1 MKRRSFIK
9 MGASLWAVAPL
20 TSLGFPLLNP
30 LTLKKSDFQSADPLQ
45 VLSGL
50 SSFDFSSRD
59 FNGDNIDRPHDI
71 LWNIDGYI
79 AKKGGLPAIS
89 AHYRNIVVGGGMSG
103 LLSQYF
109 LTKEQESLL
118 LEQDNVLGGNS
129 RGEVYQNKAYSV
141 GAAYVVVPDEGDD
154 IETFFNETGLTEQFR
169 HEEASEVAVF
179 FKNKVVNGFWDSST
193 DPAAKAQFEKLNE
206 ILTDI
211 LENKYPDIPAT
222 EDSQMTRDE
231 LNALDSISF
240 EQWLNENLGPQV
252 HPHIKEFFQLYAWSS
267 FSGSMEEISAAQFLN
282 FIASE
287 LTGILALPGGNSK
300 ITSTIYSK
308 LQTNANSQIQS
319 GAFVMRVKVLDNGK
333 VSVLYENAEGQL
345 VQVTCDKCIQAC
357 PKYVSKRVTEG
368 LPEDQL
374 KAMSD
379 VTHRGYIVANIL
391 LNTKISSPGYD
402 LFNLKGTV
410 PEAPRPLQ
418 PWDRTAIDMIFA
430 DWAAHD
436 EGDSSILTI
445 YRPLPFDGA
454 RQFLFNPVA
463 HDKHR
468 KQVLDDVA
476 HLLPSLGLNNSNV
489 AGIRLTRWGHS
500 VPLSQKSWIAR
511 GLPER
516 ISQPVDDKIY
526 FVNQDNWANP
536 AFETCFAEAKTWTD
550 AILNSQS

>member
-1 MKRRSFIK
+1 
-9 MGASLWAVAPL
+9 MGASLWALAPL
-20 TSLGFPLLNP
+20 TSFGFPLINP
-30 LTLKKSDFQSADPLQ
+30 STLKSSDFQSADPLQ
-45 VLSGL
+45 IFSGM
-50 SSFDFSSRD
+50 DFSSRD

-89 AHYRNIVVGGGMSG
+89 GHYRNIVVGGGMSG
-103 LLSQYF
+103 LLTQYF
-109 LTKEQESLL
+109 LTKEQQSLL

-129 RGEVYQNKAYSV
+129 RGEVYQGKAYST

-179 FKNKVVNGFWDSST
+179 FKNKVVDGFWDSTT
-193 DPAAKAQFEKLNE
+193 DAAAKAQFEKLNAL
-206 ILTDI
+206 LTDI

-222 EDSQMTRDE
+222 EDSQLTRDE

-267 FSGSMEEISAAQFLN
+267 FSGSIEELSAAQFLN

-300 ITSTIYSK
+300 IASTIYNK
-308 LQTNANSQIQS
+308 LKQNQNSEVLS
-319 GAFVMRVKVLDNGK
+319 GAFVMRVKVLDDGK
-333 VSVLYENAEGQL
+333 VSVLYENAQGQL
-345 VQVTCDKCIQAC
+345 VQVTCDKCVQAC
-357 PKYVSKRVTEG
+357 PKYVSKRVTDG
-368 LPEDQL
+368 LSAEQL

-379 VTHRGYIVANIL
+379 VSHRGYIVANIL
-391 LNTKISSPGYD
+391 LNTKVASPGYD
-402 LFNLKGTV
+402 LFNLKGQV
-410 PEAPRPLQ
+410 PRTPMAMNPS
-418 PWDRTAIDMIFA
+418 DRVAVDVIFA

-436 EGDSSILTI
+436 NGDTSILTI

-454 RQFLFNPVA
+454 RQFLFNPIA
-463 HDKHR
+463 HDKHK
-468 KQVLDDVA
+468 KQILDDVA
-476 HLLPSLGLNNSNV
+476 LLLPNLGLGNNNI
-489 AGIRLTRWGHS
+489 AGIRMTRWGHS
-500 VPLSQKSWIAR
+500 VPLSQKSWIAQ
-511 GLPER
+511 GLPEK
-516 ISQPVDDKIY
+516 ISKPIEDKIF

-550 AILNSQS
+550 VILNSQS